1 LADGPVSASF
11 AATDSNA
18 NPESASASTTLDTD
32 AGEHVTLSLA
42 PVVNAAAAPS
52 AAFTLA
58 GLDDSV
64 SGTVTFSDGVN
75 PNVVVAVTGNGTY
88 HANLS
93 SLADGPVSASFA
105 ATDSNANPES
115 ASASTTLDT
124 DAGEHVTLSL
134 APVVNAAAAP
144 SAAFTLAGLD
154 DSVSGTVT
162 FSDGVNPNV
171 VVAVTGNGTYHAN
184 LSSLA
189 DGPVSASFA
198 ATDSNAN
205 PESASASTTLDTDAG
220 EHVTLSLAPVVNA
233 AAAPSAA
240 FTLAGLDDSVS
251 GTVTFA
257 DGVNP
262 DVVVAVSGN
271 GTYHANLSSLA
282 DGTISATF
290 AATDSNANPESASA
304 STTLDTDA
312 GEHVTLSLAPV
323 VNAAAAPSAAFTLAG
338 LDDSVS
344 GTVTFADGVHPDVV
358 VAVS

>member
-1 LADGPVSASF
+1 MSSPRPPPTPPPTPPQL

-18 NPESASASTTLDTD
+18 DPESASASTTLDSD
-32 AGEHVTLSLA
+32 ASEHVTLSLA

-58 GLDDSV
+58 GLDDGV

-75 PNVVVAVTGNGTY
+75 PNVVVAVSGNGTY

-93 SLADGPVSASFA
+93 ALADGPISATFA

-115 ASASTTLDT
+115 ASASTTLDS
-124 DAGEHVTLSL
+124 DASEHVTLSL

-154 DSVSGTVT
+154 DGVSGTVT

-171 VVAVTGNGTYHAN
+171 VVAVSGNGTYHAN
-184 LSSLA
+184 LSALA
-189 DGPVSASFA
+189 DGPISATFA

-205 PESASASTTLDTDAG
+205 PESASASTTLDSDAS

-240 FTLAGLDDSVS
+240 FTLAGLDDGVS

-257 DGVNP
+257 D
-262 DVVVAVSGN
+262 S
-271 GTYHANLSSLA
+271 A
-282 DGTISATF
+282 D
-290 AATDSNANPESASA
+290 P
-304 STTLDTDA
+304 
-312 GEHVTLSLAPV
+312 
-323 VNAAAAPSAAFTLAG
+323 
-338 LDDSVS
+338 
-344 GTVTFADGVHPDVV
+344 
-358 VAVS
+358 